1 METLNHT
8 PMEYLLDILK
18 SKEEWELIRIAD
30 MVQMVQR
37 WKRNP
42 ALSLEPIYVNGN
54 LTFKNPPLD
63 EMIKNIG
70 KGKKNGPS
78 SSAGVPRRSVLAP
91 QRKTKIPPIAAE

>member
-18 SKEEWELIRIAD
+18 SKDEWELIRIAD

-54 LTFKNPPLD
+54 LTFKTPPLD
-63 EMIKNIG
+63 EMINNI
-70 KGKKNGPS
+70 GKKNGPS
-78 SSAGVPRRSVLAP
+78 SSAGVSRRARMVP
-91 QRKTKIPPIAAE
+91 KTKAKIPPIAAE